1 MASLTPKPEK
11 KLVEFLKEQQE
22 PFILDLYL
30 LEKSKSWSS
39 SIKNSP
45 SNSVINKKHKP
56 LFPFLKLLLTAIH
69 HNKKKKKK
77 LATIKDSNTTNN
89 HANVVDITQET
100 NNNGDHQTVVETDR
114 FSTASSST
122 MFYSCSDIDDEEDR
136 TSFSLDTTCQA
147 CSFCN
152 IGIQR

>member
-39 SIKNSP
+39 SINNFETPP
-45 SNSVINKKHKP
+45 SNSIINKKHKP

-69 HNKKKKKK
+69 HDKKKKKK

-122 MFYSCSDIDDEEDR
+122 MFQSGSDIDDEEEDR
-136 TSFSLDTTCQA
+136 SSYNF
-147 CSFCN
+147 
-152 IGIQR
+152 QRYDMK